1 MVHDAIAYAP
11 YVSFRFLN
19 LMALRLQ
26 AGEVPILPAKA
37 SGPAVSQNSNTL
49 LPAGEL

>member
-19 LMALRLQ
+19 LMAVRL
-26 AGEVPILPAKA
+26 
-37 SGPAVSQNSNTL
+37 
-49 LPAGEL
+49 

>member
-19 LMALRLQ
+19 LMALRL
-26 AGEVPILPAKA
+26 
-37 SGPAVSQNSNTL
+37 
-49 LPAGEL
+49 